1 MTTEAKET
9 NLAVTITT
17 ADDKARYDECAKK
30 LLSFDVIIAWI
41 LKSCMD
47 EFSQYSV
54 KYIMENCLKE
64 KPEISKRAV
73 HQDHPNKEEKLD
85 GNRQVEKLNSESIA
99 IKEQTVYF
107 DIRFKAYVPDKEE
120 PIQIIIN
127 LEIQLNDTPG
137 YPLVKR
143 GFYYCARMISEQY
156 GTIFTNEQY
165 EKLCKVQSIWICPA
179 PAKKRKN
186 GIFKYRTIEQEIYG
200 NSSTE
205 KKDYDL
211 MEVVIVNLGD
221 VEEKSDLDI
230 INLLNVLFATSISPE
245 KKKDIL
251 QNDFNIAMSEEI
263 EKEVQSMCNLS
274 DGLVEM
280 GRQEGRQLG
289 RQEGRQL
296 GRQEGRQEGLQ
307 QGEDNL
313 AELIKKLF
321 ELGRGEET
329 QRIAEDKEYRRLLM
343 KELGIL

>member
-1 MTTEAKET
+1 
-9 NLAVTITT
+9 
-17 ADDKARYDECAKK
+17 
-30 LLSFDVIIAWI
+30 
-41 LKSCMD
+41 
-47 EFSQYSV
+47 
-54 KYIMENCLKE
+54 
-64 KPEISKRAV
+64 
-73 HQDHPNKEEKLD
+73 
-85 GNRQVEKLNSESIA
+85 
-99 IKEQTVYF
+99 
-107 DIRFKAYVPDKEE
+107 
-120 PIQIIIN
+120 
-127 LEIQLNDTPG
+127 
-137 YPLVKR
+137 
-143 GFYYCARMISEQY
+143 MISEQY

-274 DGLVEM
+274 DGLVEI
-280 GRQEGRQLG
+280 
-289 RQEGRQL
+289 
-296 GRQEGRQEGLQ
+296 GRQEGLQ

-321 ELGRGEET
+321 ELGRGEEM